1 VSALDIVVGRQPIF
15 DRNREVYGYELLFR
29 NVDGIEPADS
39 ELDGDLMTTS
49 VLFASVNIGVDR
61 LVGGRRHV
69 FCNADRGVLTGSVPV
84 TLPADRTVLEI
95 LETVQPDEEI
105 IAGIKR
111 LSACGFRMALD
122 DFTWFEGAERLLE
135 LVQIV
140 KFDLLL
146 QPLDDLPDLAAKV
159 RKYRVMLLAEKIETE
174 AELQYCLD
182 LGFDLFQGYALGRPR
197 VVPGRTLETSA
208 AGRLRITASLLAK
221 EFEVAELEEILRTE
235 PGMTYQLLRLAGAG
249 ANHGMLRKIRSL
261 REALVI
267 LGSRRIRSWVALLM
281 LMRDRPV
288 NNDDITTVLTRARM
302 CELLALANMP
312 RLAPLAFTAGMLSAL
327 DVLLQSTTEQILSD
341 LPLDEELRTAA
352 FGNSTRVGRLVLDV
366 TDYLTARTAL
376 PPARSGLPEQDF
388 HLASIRAL
396 MWAVEAVTGMSSNAG
411 EDTPALNGSR

>member
-15 DRNREVYGYELLFR
+15 NRDREVYGYELLFR
-29 NVDGIEPADS
+29 TVDGISPAQS
-39 ELDGDLMTTS
+39 GLDGDVMTSS
-49 VLFASVNIGVDR
+49 VLFASLNIGVDR
-61 LVGGRRHV
+61 LVGGGRRHV
-69 FCNADRGVLTGSVPV
+69 FCNADRGVLTGAVPV

-95 LETVQPDEEI
+95 LETVEPDEEI

-111 LSACGFRMALD
+111 LSASGFRMALD
-122 DFTWFEGAERLLE
+122 DFTWFDGAEQLLE

-146 QPLDDLPDLAAKV
+146 QPLDALADLVERV
-159 RKYRVMLLAEKIETE
+159 RKYRVMLLAEKIETDS
-174 AELQYCLD
+174 ELQYCME

-197 VVPGRTLETSA
+197 LVPGRTLETSA

-221 EFEVAELEEILRTE
+221 DFEVTELAEILRTE

-249 ANHGMLRKIRSL
+249 AEHGMLRRIRSL

-267 LGSRRIRSWVALLM
+267 LGSRRIRGWIALLM
-281 LMRDRPV
+281 LMRSGPV

-302 CELLALANMP
+302 CELLALATTP
-312 RLAPLAFTAGMLSAL
+312 RLAPLAFTAGMLSAF
-327 DVLLQSTTEQILSD
+327 DILLQVPIEQILCD

-352 FGNSTRVGRLVLDV
+352 FSSGTQVGRLVLDV
-366 TDYLTARTAL
+366 TDYLALRTAL

-396 MWAVEAVTGMSSNAG
+396 MWAVDAVTGMAAA
-411 EDTPALNGSR
+411 TGSP